1 MRVKMAEKHQR
12 RCRMATRFFN
22 SRPVFKN
29 LEFGNS
35 FAPRSAE
42 ERGMKTKLIVLML
55 VVGASSMFAGTRFSF
70 GIGIGPG
77 YGFYGPAYYYAP
89 PPPAYY
95 PAYSYAPAPGIGYSW
110 IDGYWYPYGGR
121 YSWRPGYWARPPF
134 RGAFWVGPRYAGGR
148 YFRGYWGRR

>member
-1 MRVKMAEKHQR
+1 
-12 RCRMATRFFN
+12 MATRFIN

-29 LEFGNS
+29 LEFGIS
-35 FAPRSAE
+35 FAAPSLE

-55 VVGASSMFAGTRFSF
+55 VLGATSIFAETRFSF
-70 GIGIGPG
+70 GIGVGPG
-77 YGFYGPAYYYAP
+77 FGYGYGPAYYYAP

-95 PAYSYAPAPGIGYSW
+95 PAYAYAPAPRIGYTW

-134 RGAFWVGPRYAGGR
+134 RGAFWVGPRYNGGR
-148 YFRGYWGRR
+148 YYRGYWGRR